1 VIVVGVP
8 QVLGGHEAVRRLDAL
23 LRHPDAEP
31 YTGTGAID
39 HRGDVALESVTF
51 GYGDDPL
58 LHDVDLR
65 VGRGERVALF
75 GPNGAGKSTI
85 VNLLLGLY
93 RPDEG
98 RVLAD
103 GIPYDELDVVSLRRG
118 MGVVLQDPII
128 FQGSVADNI
137 AYGHPDAGS
146 DEIRRAAEWAMA
158 DDFIKALPHGYD
170 SDVGDD
176 GNLLSGGQRQRIAI
190 ARALLDR
197 PSLLILDEPTTH
209 LDDAAIG
216 GLLDRLCNFP
226 GMPAVLMVS
235 HDPEVALVAE
245 TVYHLRDGRLVRID
259 HHSDTAL
266 ATA

>member
-1 VIVVGVP
+1 
-8 QVLGGHEAVRRLDAL
+8 
-23 LRHPDAEP
+23 
-31 YTGTGAID
+31 
-39 HRGDVALESVTF
+39 
-51 GYGDDPL
+51 
-58 LHDVDLR
+58 
-65 VGRGERVALF
+65 
-75 GPNGAGKSTI
+75 
-85 VNLLLGLY
+85 
-93 RPDEG
+93 
-98 RVLAD
+98 
-103 GIPYDELDVVSLRRG
+103 
-118 MGVVLQDPII
+118 
-128 FQGSVADNI
+128 
-137 AYGHPDAGS
+137 
-146 DEIRRAAEWAMA
+146 MA
-158 DDFIKALPHGYD
+158 DDFIEALPHGYD

-245 TVYHLRDGRLVRID
+245 TVYHLRDGRLVRVD